1 MVRPREFDSDEA
13 LERAMQVFW
22 SKGYEATSLHDLTA
36 AMGLSKSSFY
46 GAFGCKR
53 DVFLAAI
60 QRYGDTVAGKGLSST
75 IEAAGGGKAGIA
87 AVFRGYV
94 NDVLEHGDARGCFL
108 NISAV
113 EMGTRDED
121 CASRI
126 SRGQARVEEVFLAAV
141 EQGRRRGEI
150 SSREDARGLARYLT
164 SSLNGLMVMAKTN
177 RSRLAL
183 EDVVRVT
190 LSALD

>member
-1 MVRPREFDSDEA
+1 MVRPREFDAEEA

-22 SKGYEATSLHDLTA
+22 SKGYEAASLQDLTT

-60 QRYGDTVAGKGLSST
+60 QRYGDTVAGKGASAV

-87 AVFRGYV
+87 AVFRRYV
-94 NDVLEHGDARGCFL
+94 NDVLEHGDTRGCFL
-108 NISAV
+108 NSSAV
-113 EMGTRDED
+113 EMGPRDED
-121 CASRI
+121 CAGRI
-126 SRGQARVEEVFLAAV
+126 ARGQARVEEAFFAAV
-141 EQGRRRGEI
+141 EQGRQRGEI
-150 SSREDARGLARYLT
+150 SAREDARSLARYLT
-164 SSLNGLMVMAKTN
+164 SSLNGLMVMAKAN
-177 RSRLAL
+177 HSRFAL